1 MVSLVNEILKF
12 QIYHTQKLVFFVE
25 KKCEELLHSHICQQ
39 KYWHTYFMLLKDF
52 AGLRS
57 TVGSAPDSSWAGYP
71 VWPHTFVSPSTDS
84 RGAFVSYWQKYVHEV
99 LVNHLGRLSLPRR
112 SVVRLTDC
120 PDMTSDVYRGHK
132 TIKQQTTTTKRFNK
146 SLNNDF
152 VKRTMT
158 LDSVF
163 AV

>member
-1 MVSLVNEILKF
+1 
-12 QIYHTQKLVFFVE
+12 
-25 KKCEELLHSHICQQ
+25 
-39 KYWHTYFMLLKDF
+39 MLLKDF

-57 TVGSAPDSSWAGYP
+57 TVGSAHDSSWAGYP
-71 VWPHTFVSPSTDS
+71 VWPHAFVSPSADS

-112 SVVRLTDC
+112 SEVRLTDR
-120 PDMTSDVYRGHK
+120 PDMTSDVYHGHK
-132 TIKQQTTTTKRFNK
+132 TTKQQTTTTKRFNK

-152 VKRTMT
+152 IKLTMT

-163 AV
+163 TVEVLFVSKG